1 LEALTSIILDW
12 SKGHKH
18 SEDKLFSFTYD
29 RFKLIA
35 SQTRKKVIKY
45 QDDTNHVDDVIHS
58 TTSLVHEAFLKLTAK
73 NEIDAENSKEFFLL
87 VSKIMR
93 HILVDH
99 YRKLTADK
107 RTQKEAP
114 KLGNQED
121 SSTVEY
127 LNYISIEQGLSKLAK
142 QHPRQAETFQMRYF
156 LGFKNKEIANL
167 QSVSESLIDKDLKF
181 SKNWILNLQTA

>member
-1 LEALTSIILDW
+1 MEALTSIILDW

-29 RFKLIA
+29 RFKHIA

-58 TTSLVHEAFLKLTAK
+58 TTSLVHEAFLKLAAK

-107 RTQKEAP
+107 RTQKEIP
-114 KLGNQED
+114 ELGNQED
-121 SSTVEY
+121 SNTDEY
-127 LNYISIEQGLSKLAK
+127 LDYISIDYGLSRLAK
-142 QHPRQAETFQMRYF
+142 DYPRQAETFQMRYF

-167 QSVSESLIDKDLKF
+167 HSVSESLIDKDLKF
-181 SKNWILNLQTA
+181 SKNWIMNLQTA

>member
-1 LEALTSIILDW
+1 MEALTSIILDW

-73 NEIDAENSKEFFLL
+73 KEIDAENSKEFFLL

-93 HILVDH
+93 HILIDH
-99 YRKLTADK
+99 YRKLTAEKRIADNALFTEGIQDK
-107 RTQKEAP
+107 NSQQ
-114 KLGNQED
+114 LLD
-121 SSTVEY
+121 
-127 LNYISIEQGLSKLAK
+127 YIQLDQSITKLAK
-142 QHPRQAETFQMRYF
+142 AFPRQAETFQLRYF
-156 LGFKNKEIANL
+156 TGLKNREIAKL
-167 QSVSESLIDKDLKF
+167 HTVSESLIDKDLKF
-181 SKNWILNLQTA
+181 SKNWIMNLQTA